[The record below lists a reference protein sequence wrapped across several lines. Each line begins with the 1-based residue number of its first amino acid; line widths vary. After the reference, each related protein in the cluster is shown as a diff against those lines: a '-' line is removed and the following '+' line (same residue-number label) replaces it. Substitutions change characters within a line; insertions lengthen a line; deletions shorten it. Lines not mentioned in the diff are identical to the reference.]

1 MTLTPA
7 YGRDYKSAKAVL
19 QDWND
24 GKDFIVAD
32 MFSPFDGKSINK
44 QDAEREEWKGFGVMI
59 RYKNLTRITAIKL
72 SR

>member
-7 YGRDYKSAKAVL
+7 YGRDYKSKKAVL

-24 GKDFIVAD
+24 GKDFIIAD
-32 MFSPFDGKSINK
+32 MFNPYDGKPINK
-44 QDAEREEWKGFGVMI
+44 RDAEREGIEQQVMI
-59 RYKNLTRITAIKL
+59 RYKNLTQIAAIKL